1 MTTQEQQLAAYNEAK
16 TYCEF
21 YINYKGDKRRSMYI
35 ILSNGVVVASA
46 RMTNFGRKLG
56 LPTYQEY
63 FFD

>member
-1 MTTQEQQLAAYNEAK
+1 MTNQELQLEAYNEAK
-16 TYCEF
+16 AYCEF
-21 YINYKGDKRRSMYI
+21 YINYKGDKRRSIYI
-35 ILSNGVVVASA
+35 RLANGVIVSSA